1 MSEENLD
8 LTRALADAFN
18 RRDWDAFLAL
28 ADDGIEVES
37 RLVGM
42 EGAYRGTRDCVDGGT
57 TSSVPWCL
65 P

>member
-37 RLVGM
+37 PLVEM
-42 EGAYRGTRDCVDGGT
+42 EGA
-57 TSSVPWCL
+57 
-65 P
+65 